1 MQRASSENNEKIA
14 AFLWIAS
21 VEIVQLEIAELFP
34 LLGSM
39 ELDTDI
45 STTRLIRSRT

>member
-34 LLGSM
+34 LLSQ
-39 ELDTDI
+39 LDE
-45 STTRLIRSRT
+45 SRYRYV